1 MKMLNP
7 LLKKLKRVTFI
18 ILFLGMGAGAF
29 TIGYKLTSFSK
40 PSETAVLNPEESY
53 ERIAF
58 DLKESILEEAEEK
71 RELIVLEVGLKEKV
85 TIDESWGDLTIFKKI
100 KNIEYFGSGT
110 FAISLSNLQ
119 EEAITIDSYGKIIT
133 LTLSKPVIKE
143 CFIQEEKTLYE
154 STENGL
160 LRFGEI
166 TLTSEDSS
174 LLRQKVLG
182 RMNNKLYSP
191 ELQEQ
196 AQIAAENTLKEIFK
210 WVVLGATG
218 EDYLVEINLY

>member
-7 LLKKLKRVTFI
+7 LLKKIKRITFI

-40 PSETAVLNPEESY
+40 PSETAVLNPEDDY

-71 RELIVLEVGLKEKV
+71 RELIVLEVELKEKV
-85 TIDESWGDLTIFKKI
+85 TIDESWGELTIFKKI
-100 KNIEYFGSGT
+100 KNIEYFGSGS
-110 FAISLSNLQ
+110 FAVNLSNLK
-119 EEAITIDSYGKIIT
+119 EEAITVDSYEKRIT

-143 CFIQEEKTLYE
+143 CFLQEAKTLYE

-166 TLTSEDSS
+166 TLTAEDSS
-174 LLRQKVLG
+174 LLRQKVLE
-182 RMNNKLYSP
+182 RMEKKLYEE
-191 ELQEQ
+191 ELQQQ
-196 AQIAAENTLKEIFK
+196 AIASTELSLTEIFK
-210 WVVLGATG
+210 VVAQGVTG
-218 EDYLVEINLY
+218 EDYKVHIVLE

>member
-7 LLKKLKRVTFI
+7 LLKKIKRITFI

-53 ERIAF
+53 EKIAF
-58 DLKESILEEAEEK
+58 DLKESILEEVVEK
-71 RELIVLEVGLKEKV
+71 GELIVLEVELKEKV

-100 KNIEYFGSGT
+100 KNIEYFGLGT

-119 EEAITIDSYGKIIT
+119 KEAISVDSYEKRIN

-154 STENGL
+154 STENGF

-166 TLTSEDSS
+166 TLTAEDSS
-174 LLRQKVLG
+174 LLRQKVLV
-182 RMNNKLYSP
+182 RMNNKLYSL

-196 AQIAAENTLKEIFK
+196 AQIAAENTLREIFK
-210 WVVLGATG
+210 GVVLGVTG
-218 EDYLVEINLY
+218 EDYTVEIKLY